1 MNKWNTQYRIV
12 SDTTIFVCK
21 RAAVSQTT
29 ESNGATLLVN
39 CRDSEFSISATL
51 PLSGSAAVF
60 SETDEHN
67 QIAR

>member
-1 MNKWNTQYRIV
+1 MNEIHNIV
-12 SDTTIFVCK
+12 SYRTRPFLFAS
-21 RAAVSQTT
+21 AAVSQTT

-51 PLSGSAAVF
+51 PLSGRAAVF